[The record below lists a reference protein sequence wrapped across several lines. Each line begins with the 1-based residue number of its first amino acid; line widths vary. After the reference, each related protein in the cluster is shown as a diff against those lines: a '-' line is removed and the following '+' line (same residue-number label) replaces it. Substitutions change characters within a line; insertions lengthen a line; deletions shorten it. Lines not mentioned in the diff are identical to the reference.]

1 MTDTPEQPDAA
12 SESSPPVEQPAEPVA
27 ETIETDS
34 FDDAQ
39 EQSGS
44 SEEAAFARGEAL
56 TWLGAEPI
64 AAGRRATVVVLVGNS
79 DCGKTT
85 LLASLYERFGLGR
98 LAGHWFLGSRTL
110 HGFELRCHRSC
121 FGEGPGGGSEGHT
134 AGDAPPWLHLRTS
147 RQERPNQIFELLL
160 GDFSGDHHSKPI
172 ADGSRK
178 ATEFT
183 ALRRADHVCVTIDG
197 GRMSDPARQEAEQR
211 FTRDLLGGLL
221 REPEGLASP
230 SAISFVVTKWDLID
244 ASETGRDAIEALFKN
259 LRALVPEGDRVGY
272 LETAARSSTAE
283 FPIGYGVGDLL
294 SRWTDRD
301 ALHVRHRLPPA
312 PPLTDPFHRFEHA
325 PEADQGPNSTEAQK
339 VEA

>member
-1 MTDTPEQPDAA
+1 MTETPEQPDVTPDPSAPGEQEVKQPA
-12 SESSPPVEQPAEPVA
+12 SEPA
-27 ETIETDS
+27 ETDS

-39 EQSGS
+39 ERSGAA
-44 SEEAAFARGEAL
+44 EEAAFARGEAL
-56 TWLGAEPI
+56 SWLGAEPI
-64 AAGRRATVVVLVGNS
+64 AAGRRATVVVLMGNS

-110 HGFELRCHRSC
+110 HGFEMRCHRSC
-121 FGEGPGGGSEGHT
+121 FGEGPGGGSDGHT

-147 RQERPNQIFELLL
+147 RQERPREIYELLL

-197 GRMSDPARQEAEQR
+197 GRMSNPARQEAEQR
-211 FTRDLLGGLL
+211 FTRDLLNGLL
-221 REPEGLASP
+221 RDSEALASP

-244 ASETGRDAIEALFKN
+244 ASETGRDSIESLFSE
-259 LRALVPEGDRVGY
+259 LRELVPEGDRVGF
-272 LETAARSSTAE
+272 LETAARSSTPN

-294 SRWTDRD
+294 SRWTDRP
-301 ALHVRHRLPPA
+301 ALHIRHPLPSGPE
-312 PPLTDPFHRFEHA
+312 PTDPLYRFEHA
-325 PEADQGPNSTEAQK
+325 PEPQPTPEGQE

>member
-1 MTDTPEQPDAA
+1 MTETPEQPDVAP
-12 SESSPPVEQPAEPVA
+12 ESPAPVEPA
-27 ETIETDS
+27 ETDS

-39 EQSGS
+39 ERSGAA
-44 SEEAAFARGEAL
+44 EEAAFARGEAL
-56 TWLGAEPI
+56 SWLGAEPI
-64 AAGRRATVVVLVGNS
+64 AAGRRATVVVLMGNS

-121 FGEGPGGGSEGHT
+121 FGEGPGGGSDGHT

-147 RQERPNQIFELLL
+147 RQERPRQIYELLL

-178 ATEFT
+178 AAEFT
-183 ALRRADHVCVTIDG
+183 ALRRADHVCVAIDG

-211 FTRDLLGGLL
+211 FIRDLLTGLL
-221 REPEGLASP
+221 HNSEALASP
-230 SAISFVVTKWDLID
+230 SAISFVVTKWDLVD
-244 ASETGRDAIEALFKN
+244 ASETGRDSVEGLFSE
-259 LRALVPEGDRVGY
+259 LRELVPEGDRVGF
-272 LETAARSSTAE
+272 LETAARSSTPD

-294 SRWTDRD
+294 SRWTDRA
-301 ALHVRHRLPPA
+301 ALHIRHPLPPTPEA
-312 PPLTDPFHRFEHA
+312 TDPLHRFEYA
-325 PEADQGPNSTEAQK
+325 PGPDQEPQPTPEGQGAEA
-339 VEA
+339 